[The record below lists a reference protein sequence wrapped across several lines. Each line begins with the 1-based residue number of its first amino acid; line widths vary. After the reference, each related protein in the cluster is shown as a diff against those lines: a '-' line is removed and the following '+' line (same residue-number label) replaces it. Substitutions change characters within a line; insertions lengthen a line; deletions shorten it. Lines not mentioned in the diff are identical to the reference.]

1 MSVIE
6 FRRKSSLDLSNLYL
20 HLLNAVL
27 EEKLGIPISPRERES
42 RLLAHIARANLN
54 TELSSPAEVRS
65 RHKEKPAG
73 GWVLRASLSPQRPVQ
88 VGPGRARLG
97 SA

>member
-1 MSVIE
+1 MSVIQ

-20 HLLNAVL
+20 HLLSAVL
-27 EEKLGIPISPRERES
+27 EEKLGIPTSPRERES
-42 RLLAHIARANLN
+42 QLLAHIARANLN
-54 TELSSPAEVRS
+54 TEPSSPAEVRS

-73 GWVLRASLSPQRPVQ
+73 GWVLRASLGPQRPVQ